1 MNDQKQGQVQRPVF
15 QAPGT
20 STDQALTPRT
30 ETATEVLAA
39 QAREI
44 VRARYLVAM
53 QNPRDMDAVRQQ
65 LITDC
70 GRFSFADPALYKR
83 PIGGETKTGLSIRF
97 VLAALRYMGNCD
109 VSPQIIYENETKR
122 IIKVTVTDLETN
134 TNHSKDV
141 SIEKTVE
148 RSKVRAGQQ
157 VLGSRVNSRGA
168 QVYIVEATEDELNI
182 KVDAQV
188 SKAIRQLGT
197 RLVSDELQDECL
209 EIIRETI
216 AKKIEA
222 DPDAEKKKII
232 DSFFDIGV
240 SVEQLKR
247 YLGVDDL
254 STVRDKKDLMDL
266 RAVYQ
271 GIKAGET
278 SWREVIEAREA
289 ARGDG
294 EEKQPAAPTG
304 RTAEI
309 LGKITKPQ
317 PQPQPAACEFCGTDP
332 SKLKPGVA
340 CCLMKAQQAHEASP
354 KPVPAAEPTYP
365 TTQNFDPKTI
375 PGVRAGVAAG
385 PKSNT
390 NQTKE

>member
-1 MNDQKQGQVQRPVF
+1 M
-15 QAPGT
+15 
-20 STDQALTPRT
+20 
-30 ETATEVLAA
+30 LAA

-109 VSPQIIYENETKR
+109 VSPQIIYENDQKR

-141 SIEKTVE
+141 SIDKTVE

-157 VLGSRVNSRGA
+157 VLGSRLNSRGA

-197 RLVSDELQDECL
+197 RLVCDELQDECL

-240 SVEQLKR
+240 SVEQLKK

-254 STVRDKKDLMDL
+254 STVRDKKDIMDL

-278 SWREVIEAREA
+278 SWREVMEAREA
-289 ARGDG
+289 ARGEG
-294 EEKQPAAPTG
+294 EDKSPEKSGRAAEILNRIQKPAAP
-304 RTAEI
+304 AAPA
-309 LGKITKPQ
+309 KP
-317 PQPQPAACEFCGTDP
+317 CEFCGTEP
-332 SKLKPGVA
+332 GKLKPGVA
-340 CCLMKAQQAHEASP
+340 CCIGKAQQVHDRSP
-354 KPVPAAEPTYP
+354 KPAPEAFPEKP
-365 TTQNFDPKTI
+365 NFDPRTI
-375 PGVRAGVAAG
+375 AGVNTG
-385 PKSNT
+385 TSQLKPKE
-390 NQTKE
+390 KE